1 MKKFLVGF
9 ALPAAAAI
17 AVVGSGFSVWYFG
30 DKEQSENEASINV
43 TELVKIG
50 KFEQDQTSKIILDQ
64 TPEGRKV
71 NGKGLGTDFEAQGIY
86 MTGTDANW
94 KGTIEYV
101 TSNSDKVDGKVK
113 PSIKTYI
120 FLPKAVA
127 SYISVSAG
135 ALEETFDDF
144 KLTAGVATA
153 KTFSSSNYVRYTY
166 TWGENAT
173 KISLPKKY
181 KDESAF
187 FHFTYKDGKEPTSE
201 TQYEALKNAVADK
214 TVSIVSEAVLI
225 KA

>member
-30 DKEQSENEASINV
+30 DKEQSEDVASINV

-50 KFEQDQTSKIILDQ
+50 HFVQDSSSKIILDQ
-64 TPEGRKV
+64 TPEGRKT
-71 NGKGLGTDFEAQGIY
+71 NGNGLGTDLEAQGVY
-86 MTGTDANW
+86 MAGTDANW

-101 TSNSDKVDGKVK
+101 TSNSDKVEGKVK
-113 PSIKTYI
+113 TSIKTYI

-127 SYISVSAG
+127 TYLNVSAG
-135 ALEETFDDF
+135 ILEEKFDDF
-144 KLTAGVATA
+144 KLTVGVAA
-153 KTFSSSNYVRYTY
+153 SKTFSSSEYVRYAY
-166 TWGENAT
+166 TWGENVS

-181 KDESAF
+181 NDDSAF
-187 FHFTYKDGKEPTSE
+187 FNFTYKDTKEPTK
-201 TQYEALKNAVADK
+201 EAEYDAMKTDVENK
-214 TVSIVSEAVLI
+214 TVSIVSEAVLV